1 MSPVKDIFEAWQ
13 KTVRYETHNV
23 FSTAIDSNTLEWGG
37 KEEDEP
43 VVVVAVVMVI
53 VVAVEVM
60 AVVVGVS
67 TYREDIRSD
76 WQSVELQ
83 CESSF

>member
-1 MSPVKDIFEAWQ
+1 M
-13 KTVRYETHNV
+13 
-23 FSTAIDSNTLEWGG
+23 
-37 KEEDEP
+37 
-43 VVVVAVVMVI
+43 VVAVVMVI

-76 WQSVELQ
+76 
-83 CESSF
+83 